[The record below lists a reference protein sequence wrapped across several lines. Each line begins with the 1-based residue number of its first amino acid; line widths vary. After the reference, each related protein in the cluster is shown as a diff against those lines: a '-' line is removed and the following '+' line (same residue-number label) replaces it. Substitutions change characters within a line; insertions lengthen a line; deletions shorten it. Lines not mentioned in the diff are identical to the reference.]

1 VGAAYRRFGVTAY
14 LGVTDC
20 RNGDNDKQVPTK
32 VMTLSNADTPTHR
45 YADTLPHSVLLMLR
59 SEMSDEDRNRFS
71 ALLRHSC
78 TRPDWILLGF
88 EGGALTK
95 LLVLAAPGN
104 LEFPVEIIPFYREPG
119 SRNHSALLFESAIE
133 KAGALGAREL
143 FCCSQADSAEEA
155 LLCEI
160 GFQRWRNVVRF
171 DDISS
176 AEAEPSNFQFASVG
190 DFKREAIVA
199 LVAETSESSADLQI
213 ELYRERLGEMMDA
226 EMTLQ
231 VMESTRYDPSW
242 WRVAVRADGKPI
254 GVIFPVIAFGE
265 PTVGFVGVSAKH
277 RGRGVGSGLL
287 SEARSVMRRHG
298 YSTLLAETDAR
309 NLPMHRAL
317 AKSGFARRWQKQ
329 EWRFSFAG

>member
-1 VGAAYRRFGVTAY
+1 MNPHAPRFAQSS
-14 LGVTDC
+14 D
-20 RNGDNDKQVPTK
+20 
-32 VMTLSNADTPTHR
+32 LS
-45 YADTLPHSVLLMLR
+45 MLR

-119 SRNHSALLFESAIE
+119 DRDHSALLFESAIE
-133 KAGALGAREL
+133 KAAALGAREL
-143 FCCSQADSAEEA
+143 FCCPQADSADEA
-155 LLCEI
+155 LLSEI

-171 DDISS
+171 DSISA
-176 AEAEPSNFQFASVG
+176 AEAGPYNFQFASVG
-190 DFKREAIVA
+190 DFEREAIVA

-213 ELYRERLGEMMDA
+213 ELYRERLGEMRDA
-226 EMTLQ
+226 EITLQ

-242 WRVAVRADGKPI
+242 WRVAVQTDGQPI

-277 RGRGVGSGLL
+277 RGRGVATGLL
-287 SEARSVMRRHG
+287 SEARSVMTRQG
-298 YSTLLAETDAR
+298 YSSLSAETDVR
-309 NLPMHRAL
+309 NIPMHRAL

-329 EWRFSFAG
+329 EWRICFAR